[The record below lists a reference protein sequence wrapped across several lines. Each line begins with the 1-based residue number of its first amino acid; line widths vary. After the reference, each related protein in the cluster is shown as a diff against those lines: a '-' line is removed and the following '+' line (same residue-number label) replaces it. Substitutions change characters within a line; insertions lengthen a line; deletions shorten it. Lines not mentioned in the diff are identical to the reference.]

1 MTRFYPLITIFLL
14 IFACERANENDV
26 SVNFT
31 YKWSKVKSVELVD
44 YVESIATIEPFKA
57 GIVQVYSKVNG
68 ILENLNVKVGDSVR
82 KGDVLALV
90 KSSDISDIYAQMNSL
105 RSELDKAEKLLDMKR
120 KLYNIGAISKEEL
133 LEAENEYNSI
143 KAQYEG
149 IEEKVKYYQIN
160 KNSLYLTSP
169 INGIVYQINVR
180 EGEAVSTDKPILS
193 IADPKNIVIVAKIP
207 ENEIKDLK
215 LNKKIVEFYI
225 NDDTISRYLGNLLYI
240 SDVVNPDT
248 RTIDVY
254 IKPINVP
261 NIRINSF
268 FVIKINNQKKRSML
282 FQRML

>member
-105 RSELDKAEKLLDMKR
+105 RSELNKAEKLLDMKR

-133 LEAENEYNSI
+133 LEAEDEYNSI
-143 KAQYEG
+143 KAQM
-149 IEEKVKYYQIN
+149 V
-160 KNSLYLTSP
+160 
-169 INGIVYQINVR
+169 
-180 EGEAVSTDKPILS
+180 
-193 IADPKNIVIVAKIP
+193 
-207 ENEIKDLK
+207 
-215 LNKKIVEFYI
+215 
-225 NDDTISRYLGNLLYI
+225 
-240 SDVVNPDT
+240 
-248 RTIDVY
+248 
-254 IKPINVP
+254 
-261 NIRINSF
+261 
-268 FVIKINNQKKRSML
+268 
-282 FQRML
+282 

>member
-1 MTRFYPLITIFLL
+1 
-14 IFACERANENDV
+14 
-26 SVNFT
+26 
-31 YKWSKVKSVELVD
+31 
-44 YVESIATIEPFKA
+44 
-57 GIVQVYSKVNG
+57 
-68 ILENLNVKVGDSVR
+68 
-82 KGDVLALV
+82 
-90 KSSDISDIYAQMNSL
+90 
-105 RSELDKAEKLLDMKR
+105 
-120 KLYNIGAISKEEL
+120 LYNIGAVSKEEL

-207 ENEIKDLK
+207 ENEIKD
-215 LNKKIVEFYI
+215 F
-225 NDDTISRYLGNLLYI
+225 SRYLGNLLYI

-268 FVIKINNQKKRSML
+268 FVIKINNQKKRYVIPKDALIYKGGTEVERS
-282 FQRML
+282 

>member
-120 KLYNIGAISKEEL
+120 KLYNIVAISKEEL

-143 KAQYEG
+143 KAEYEG

-207 ENEIKDLK
+207 ENEIKD
-215 LNKKIVEFYI
+215 F
-225 NDDTISRYLGNLLYI
+225 SRYLGNLLYI

-268 FVIKINNQKKRSML
+268 FVIKINNQKKRYVIPKDALIYKGGTEVERS
-282 FQRML
+282 

>member
-143 KAQYEG
+143 KAEYEG

-207 ENEIKDLK
+207 ENEIKD
-215 LNKKIVEFYI
+215 F
-225 NDDTISRYLGNLLYI
+225 SRYLGNLLYI

-268 FVIKINNQKKRSML
+268 FVIKINNQKKRYVIPKDALIYKGGTEVERS
-282 FQRML
+282 